1 MRSTNAYIF
10 FFEGCPVSW
19 HTKLH
24 SFITTS
30 TNHSEYCAAAKAA
43 KESKWWETVMTEL
56 GFTEHIRPIDLF
68 SDSKGCIAMTYNT
81 VQRTASKHI
90 DLADHYAREM
100 QERGTI
106 SISYVDTTNMTA
118 DLLTKSLP
126 AAAFARHSSK
136 LIHPAEL

>member
-1 MRSTNAYIF
+1 MQ
-10 FFEGCPVSW
+10 C
-19 HTKLH
+19 
-24 SFITTS
+24 TT
-30 TNHSEYCAAAKAA
+30 
-43 KESKWWETVMTEL
+43 
-56 GFTEHIRPIDLF
+56 
-68 SDSKGCIAMTYNT
+68 
-81 VQRTASKHI
+81 SKHI

-136 LIHPAEL
+136 LIHLAEL